1 LFFSSQERQ
10 RKKTSRHWRKGPNGG
25 RRRVAGREGRRGEC
39 QTGLGFVWHET
50 GALRN
55 ARPSRGQAASTRS
68 RRKCRKRRRSLPF
81 ELTDGCYRWE
91 VSTQEALTVILNAVP
106 VAFSTDRQSA
116 DGPIPVAHGVGIPSL
131 PSTSAPNHF
140 GPIRRCILASPFP
153 TVA

>member
-1 LFFSSQERQ
+1 M
-10 RKKTSRHWRKGPNGG
+10 
-25 RRRVAGREGRRGEC
+25 AGREGRRGEC

-68 RRKCRKRRRSLPF
+68 RRKCRKRQRSLPF

-116 DGPIPVAHGVGIPSL
+116 GGCLPVVCAAGMNPAHGWHTTLVRERGFAVGLGMHSF
-131 PSTSAPNHF
+131 TSEKPVS
-140 GPIRRCILASPFP
+140 RDS
-153 TVA
+153 